1 MSGNLDELEEISIE
15 SEGNTEDDDISG
27 VRGTGEHIHPWGHRT
42 LQSRRN
48 VLLVWHA
55 ADVRVSHGVAY
66 APQAKVLG

>member
-1 MSGNLDELEEISIE
+1 MSGNLDEISIE

-42 LQSRRN
+42 L
-48 VLLVWHA
+48 LLVWHA
-55 ADVRVSHGVAY
+55 ADVLCTRVSHGVAY